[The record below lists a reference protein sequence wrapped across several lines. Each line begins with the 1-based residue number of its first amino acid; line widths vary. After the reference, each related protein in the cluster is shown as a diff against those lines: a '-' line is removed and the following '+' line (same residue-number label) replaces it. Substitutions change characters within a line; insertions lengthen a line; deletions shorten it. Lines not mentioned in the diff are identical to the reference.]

1 MYPLLTWQ
9 HLLNS
14 NFYRL
19 CIQVVWVG
27 EHRVLTTGFGADRS
41 RQLILRDTRLVVS
54 SFVIMV
60 SAQFVDLLI
69 K

>member
-1 MYPLLTWQ
+1 M
-9 HLLNS
+9 
-14 NFYRL
+14 
-19 CIQVVWVG
+19 VWVG

-54 SFVIMV
+54 RFVIIV
-60 SAQFVDLLI
+60 LVQLFDTLI